1 MEPVD
6 KITKA
11 YRSSVDTSS
20 NKYLM
25 VPIFIFFSL
34 LILAMIRSPIII
46 SQSGIGSAIILS
58 APLILTTYALT
69 FIVMAGRGGV
79 DLSIGPFMGFINVS
93 SIQLYAH
100 GYLES
105 PVGWFIYA
113 IAMGLIWQLF
123 YALIVVFVRVSP
135 IIVALAGFLAF
146 TGINLVIL
154 SRPGGIAPDWLIPWG
169 EGFTIFNE
177 IFLLLI
183 LATILFYIITHT
195 AFWGHLKL
203 MGADERA
210 AFTSGVK
217 INWVRIVAHLIS
229 GVFAALSAICFTAL
243 VGSGDP
249 IQGTK
254 YTLLGVT
261 ALVLGGA
268 SLVGGR
274 GGAFGAILGAGTLY
288 LINYILVTF
297 RFERLQSF
305 VSDLS
310 YGAVL
315 VIALLVSLLLPY
327 VQRVTKGLS
336 VMVFFILM
344 SFAGTFVI
352 MHQVYDQP
360 IVVES
365 EIKQD
370 IDEAS
375 KAYERGQ
382 KVRKLDAT
390 GNIIVEEGEAGTTTG
405 EGTAQGGSLA
415 GHSVVRLTETPG
427 TIMLYVIIGIAGLAL
442 LLYLLSVHRSPST
455 ISFVVIV
462 TIIVAGLIF
471 DPEDKEKE
479 LLKNTEQISLQSNQV
494 SSIEASSPQYF
505 SLERINYIPNISDT
519 ALISGTSYSVISIAG
534 VILLASLIVIVML
547 PQFSTRV
554 KSTAM
559 LFFLAALSLIVL
571 KGVSYNNLVE
581 SAGQSFF
588 GIQGYGVIL
597 VILLLFVITAPFV
610 HSKIKNLTNVY
621 IFGLGV
627 LGILAVYFVGGNTFI
642 PNDPSLYQPQ
652 IITELNIGDISQIK
666 YAEPKRF
673 FYESLTSDFAQIAY
687 SIVTVFL
694 LQYFLFL
701 NMGHKGSYKRFAPY
715 MYIVIFAG
723 FLWSALFYSV
733 GYSFYKIIAVFIIGV
748 PLTPLVWQFMRIY
761 REKIARDSK
770 LSQWDEVK

>member
-1 MEPVD
+1 MELTESIKKV
-6 KITKA
+6 

-34 LILAMIRSPIII
+34 LIFAVIRSPIII
-46 SQSGIGSAIILS
+46 SQSGIGSAIILT
-58 APLILTTYALT
+58 APLILATYALT

-100 GYLES
+100 GYLQT

-123 YALIVVFVRVSP
+123 YALVVIYVRVSP
-135 IIVALAGFLAF
+135 IIVSLAGFLAF

-177 IFLLLI
+177 IFLLMI

-203 MGADERA
+203 MGSDERA

-217 INWVRIVAHLIS
+217 INWVRIVTHLIA
-229 GVFAALSAICFTAL
+229 GIFAALSAICFTAL

-268 SLVGGR
+268 SLIGGR

-315 VIALLVSLLLPY
+315 VIALLVSLLLPH

-405 EGTAQGGSLA
+405 TGTTQGGSLA

-427 TIMLYVIIGIAGLAL
+427 TIMFYVIIGLAGLAL

-471 DPEDKEKE
+471 DPEDKEKD
-479 LLKNTEQISLQSNQV
+479 LLKDTEQISLQSNQV
-494 SSIEASSPQYF
+494 SSIETSSPQYF
-505 SLERINYIPNISDT
+505 SLEKINYFSNISDT
-519 ALISGTSYSVISIAG
+519 ALISGTTYSIIYIAG
-534 VILLASLIVIVML
+534 VVLLASLIVIAML
-547 PQFSTRV
+547 PQFSGRA

-559 LFFLAALSLIVL
+559 LFFLATLTIIFL
-571 KGVSYNNLVE
+571 KGVSYNNLIE
-581 SAGQSFF
+581 STDKSFF

-597 VILLLFVITAPFV
+597 TILLLFVITAPFV
-610 HSKIKNLTNVY
+610 HSRIKNLTNVY

-627 LGILAVYFVGGNTFI
+627 LAILGTYFVGGNTFI

-652 IITELNIGDISQIK
+652 IISELNIGDLSQIK
-666 YAEPKRF
+666 YTGPKRF

-687 SIVTVFL
+687 SIVVVFL
-694 LQYFLFL
+694 LQFFLFL
-701 NMGHKGSYKRFAPY
+701 NMGQKASYKRFAPY

-723 FLWSALFYSV
+723 LLWSAIFYSV
-733 GYSFYKIIAVFIIGV
+733 GYSFYKIIAVFVIGI
-748 PLTPLVWQFMRIY
+748 PLTPLVWQFMSVY
-761 REKIARDSK
+761 REKIARDK
-770 LSQWDEVK
+770 QLSQWDEAR

>member
-1 MEPVD
+1 MELVD

-100 GYLES
+100 GYLQTS
-105 PVGWFIYA
+105 VGWFIYA

-123 YALIVVFVRVSP
+123 YALIVVYVRVSP

-177 IFLLLI
+177 IFLLMI

-203 MGADERA
+203 MGSDERA

-268 SLVGGR
+268 SLIGGR

-315 VIALLVSLLLPY
+315 VIALLVSLLLPH

-375 KAYERGQ
+375 KAYKRGT

-390 GNIIVEEGEAGTTTG
+390 GNIIVEEGESGTTTG
-405 EGTAQGGSLA
+405 TGTKQGGSLA
-415 GHSVVRLTETPG
+415 GHSVVQFSETPG
-427 TIMLYVIIGIAGLAL
+427 TLVLYVILGLAGLAL
-442 LLYLLSVHRSPST
+442 LLYLLSVHRSAST

-471 DPEDKEKE
+471 DPENKEKD
-479 LLKNTEQISLQSNQV
+479 LLKDTEKISLQSGQT
-494 SSIEASSPQYF
+494 SSIETSSPQYF
-505 SLERINYIPNISDT
+505 SLEKINFSSSASDGF
-519 ALISGTSYSVISIAG
+519 LISSTTYSIVYIAG

-547 PQFSTRV
+547 PQFSNRT

-559 LFFLAALSLIVL
+559 LFFLAALTIIIL
-571 KGVSYNNLVE
+571 KGVSYNNLIE
-581 SAGQSFF
+581 STGQSFF

-597 VILLLFVITAPFV
+597 TILLLFVITAPFV

-621 IFGLGV
+621 IFGAGV
-627 LGILAVYFVGGNTFI
+627 LAILATYFVGGNIFI
-642 PNDPSLYQPQ
+642 PNDPNLYQPQ
-652 IITELNIGDISQIK
+652 IISELNIGDVSQMK
-666 YAEPKRF
+666 YEGPQRF
-673 FYESLTSDFAQIAY
+673 FYEILRSGYSQIAF
-687 SIVTVFL
+687 SILAVFL
-694 LQYFLFL
+694 VQYFLFL

-715 MYIVIFAG
+715 MYIVIFAAL
-723 FLWSALFYSV
+723 LWSAIFYSV
-733 GYSFYKIIAVFIIGV
+733 GYSFYKIIAVFIIGI
-748 PLTPLVWQFMRIY
+748 PLTPLVWQFMRVY
-761 REKIARDSK
+761 REKIARDSQ
-770 LSQWDEVK
+770 LSQWEEVK

>member
-1 MEPVD
+1 MEIVD
-6 KITKA
+6 KVKKTFT
-11 YRSSVDTSS
+11 SSVDTSS

-34 LILAMIRSPIII
+34 LIFAMIRSPIII

-100 GYLES
+100 GYLQS
-105 PVGWFIYA
+105 PIGWFIYA
-113 IAMGLIWQLF
+113 IVIGLIWQFF
-123 YALIVVFVRVSP
+123 YAIIVVFVRVSP
-135 IIVALAGFLAF
+135 IIVALAGYLAF

-177 IFLLLI
+177 VFLLMI

-217 INWVRIVAHLIS
+217 INWVRIVAHLFA

-274 GGAFGAILGAGTLY
+274 GGAFGAILGAGNLY

-315 VIALLVSLLLPY
+315 VIALLVSLILPY

-344 SFAGTFVI
+344 SFAGLFVVL
-352 MHQVYDQP
+352 HQVYDQP
-360 IVVES
+360 AVVE
-365 EIKQD
+365 EVIED
-370 IDEAS
+370 TDEAS
-375 KAYERGQ
+375 KAYQRGQ
-382 KVRKLDAT
+382 KIRRIDAT
-390 GNIIVEEGEAGTTTG
+390 GNIIVEEGEAGATTG
-405 EGTAQGGSLA
+405 TGTAKGGSLA
-415 GHSVVRLTETPG
+415 GHSVVRLTEKPG
-427 TIMLYVIIGIAGLAL
+427 TIVFYIIIGIAGLAL
-442 LLYLLSVHRSPST
+442 ILYLLANHRGPST
-455 ISFVVIV
+455 VSFAIIV
-462 TIIVAGLIF
+462 AIIVAGLIF
-471 DPEDKEKE
+471 DPEDKEKD
-479 LLKNTEQISLQSNQV
+479 LLKDTEKISIQSGQT
-494 SSIEASSPQYF
+494 SSIETSSPKYF
-505 SLERINYIPNISDT
+505 SLEKIDYFSNLS
-519 ALISGTSYSVISIAG
+519 ISGSTYTIIYIAG
-534 VILLASLIVIVML
+534 VVLLASLIVVAML
-547 PQFSTRV
+547 PQFSNRT
-554 KSTAM
+554 KSAAM
-559 LFFLAALSLIVL
+559 LFFLAALTMVVL
-571 KGVSYNNLVE
+571 KGISYNNLIE
-581 SAGQSFF
+581 STDKSFF

-597 VILLLFVITAPFV
+597 TILLLFVITAPFA

-621 IFGLGV
+621 IFGFGV
-627 LGILAVYFVGGNTFI
+627 LAILATYFVGGNTFI
-642 PNDPSLYQPQ
+642 PDDPSLYQAK
-652 IITELNIGDISQIK
+652 IISELNIGDVSQIK
-666 YAEPKRF
+666 YGGPKRF
-673 FYESLTSDFAQIAY
+673 FYEVARSDYSQIAF
-687 SIVTVFL
+687 SILAVFL
-694 LQYFLFL
+694 VQYFLFL

-723 FLWSALFYSV
+723 LLWSAIFYSV

-761 REKIARDSK
+761 REKIARDSQ
-770 LSQWDEVK
+770 LSKWEEVK

>member
-1 MEPVD
+1 MEVVD

-100 GYLES
+100 GYLQTS
-105 PVGWFIYA
+105 VGWFIYA

-203 MGADERA
+203 MGSDERA

-217 INWVRIVAHLIS
+217 INWVRIVAHLIA

-274 GGAFGAILGAGTLY
+274 GGAFGAILGAGNLY

-315 VIALLVSLLLPY
+315 VIALLVSLILPY

-365 EIKQD
+365 EVKED

-375 KAYERGQ
+375 KAYQRGT

-405 EGTAQGGSLA
+405 TGTKQGGSLA

-442 LLYLLSVHRSPST
+442 LLYLLTVHRSAST
-455 ISFVVIV
+455 VTFAVIV
-462 TIIVAGLIF
+462 AIIVAGLIF
-471 DPEDKEKE
+471 DPEDKKKD
-479 LLKNTEQISLQSNQV
+479 LLKDTEKISLQSGQT
-494 SSIEASSPQYF
+494 SSIETSSPKYF
-505 SLERINYIPNISDT
+505 SLEKIDYFSNLSISST
-519 ALISGTSYSVISIAG
+519 TYSIIYIAG
-534 VILLASLIVIVML
+534 VVLLASLIVIAML
-547 PQFSTRV
+547 PQFSNRI

-559 LFFLAALSLIVL
+559 LFFLAALTIIVL
-571 KGVSYNNLVE
+571 KGVSYNNLIE
-581 SAGQSFF
+581 STDKSFF

-610 HSKIKNLTNVY
+610 HSRIKNLTNVY

-627 LGILAVYFVGGNTFI
+627 LAIIATYFVGGNTFI
-642 PNDPSLYQPQ
+642 PDDPSLYQSK
-652 IITELNIGDISQIK
+652 IISELNIGDISQVK
-666 YAEPKRF
+666 YGEPKRF
-673 FYESLTSDFAQIAY
+673 FYDILRSGY
-687 SIVTVFL
+687 SQVAFSILAVFL

-701 NMGHKGSYKRFAPY
+701 NMGHKASYKRFAPY
-715 MYIVIFAG
+715 MYIVIFAS
-723 FLWSALFYSV
+723 FLWAAIFYSV
-733 GYSFYKIIAVFIIGV
+733 GYSFYKIIVVFIIGI
-748 PLTPLVWQFMRIY
+748 PLTPLVWQFMSIY
-761 REKIARDSK
+761 REKVGRDRQ
-770 LSQWDEVK
+770 LSQWEEVK

>member
-1 MEPVD
+1 M
-6 KITKA
+6 
-11 YRSSVDTSS
+11 
-20 NKYLM
+20 
-25 VPIFIFFSL
+25 
-34 LILAMIRSPIII
+34 
-46 SQSGIGSAIILS
+46 
-58 APLILTTYALT
+58 
-69 FIVMAGRGGV
+69 
-79 DLSIGPFMGFINVS
+79 
-93 SIQLYAH
+93 
-100 GYLES
+100 
-105 PVGWFIYA
+105 
-113 IAMGLIWQLF
+113 
-123 YALIVVFVRVSP
+123 
-135 IIVALAGFLAF
+135 
-146 TGINLVIL
+146 
-154 SRPGGIAPDWLIPWG
+154 
-169 EGFTIFNE
+169 
-177 IFLLLI
+177 I

-203 MGADERA
+203 MGSDERA

-261 ALVLGGA
+261 ALIDGGA

-274 GGAFGAILGAGTLY
+274 GGAFGAILGAGNLY

-344 SFAGTFVI
+344 SFAGLFVVI
-352 MHQVYDQP
+352 HQVYDQP
-360 IVVES
+360 IVIETEVE
-365 EIKQD
+365 QD

-390 GNIIVEEGEAGTTTG
+390 GNIIVEESEASTTTG

-415 GHSVVRLTETPG
+415 GHSVVQFTETPG
-427 TIMLYVIIGIAGLAL
+427 TLVLYVILGLAGLAL
-442 LLYLLSVHRSPST
+442 LLYLLSVHRSAST

-462 TIIVAGLIF
+462 AIMVAGLIF
-471 DPEDKEKE
+471 DPEDKEKD

-494 SSIEASSPQYF
+494 SSIEASSPKYF
-505 SLERINYIPNISDT
+505 SLEKINYITDVSNAGI
-519 ALISGTSYSVISIAG
+519 LSGTTYSIIYIAG
-534 VILLASLIVIVML
+534 VVLLASLIVITML
-547 PQFSTRV
+547 PQFNNRT

-559 LFFLAALSLIVL
+559 ILFLATLSLVVL
-571 KGVSYNNLVE
+571 KGVSYNNLIE
-581 SAGQSFF
+581 SNINSFF

-610 HSKIKNLTNVY
+610 HSRIKNLTNIY
-621 IFGLGV
+621 IFGFGV
-627 LGILAVYFVGGNTFI
+627 LAILATYFIGGNTFI
-642 PNDPSLYQPQ
+642 PNDPSLYQSQ
-652 IITELNIGDISQIK
+652 IISELNIGDISQVK
-666 YAEPKRF
+666 HEGPKRF
-673 FYESLTSDFAQIAY
+673 FYETTGTGYAQFAF
-687 SIVTVFL
+687 SILAVFL

-701 NMGHKGSYKRFAPY
+701 NMGHKGSYKRYAPY

-733 GYSFYKIIAVFIIGV
+733 GYSFYKIIAVFIVGV
-748 PLTPLVWQFMRIY
+748 PLTPIVWQFLRIY
-761 REKIARDSK
+761 REKIARDSQ